1 MKLGVGV
8 FSTDRG
14 VGICSLAS
22 QAEAAGLESL
32 FVVQNTHV
40 PVSGVALL
48 AEEHH
53 ERDHHFLD
61 PFVALGAAAAVTTR
75 IKLGTGICVAPIYD
89 PIILAMQVA
98 TLDQLSSGR
107 FLFGIG
113 VGHEDTV
120 HNHGVSPELRGRVMR
135 ENVLAMKA
143 IWAEDDAE
151 FHGEFVDFAPIL
163 TGLRPRQ
170 QPHPPILIGGQG
182 STGIVRTVQYGDAWM
197 PIVYEE
203 LDLGTQMLELERRC
217 QEAGKPTAP
226 VTAAIFEV
234 DKQLMERC
242 AELGVERCV
251 VVFHTEDKDGLPAF
265 LERYTR
271 VADRFA
277 D

>member
-14 VGICSLAS
+14 VGVCSLAGE
-22 QAEAAGLESL
+22 AEAAGLESL
-32 FVVQNTHV
+32 FLVQNTHV
-40 PVSGVALL
+40 PVSGFALL
-48 AEEHH
+48 GEEHH

-89 PIILAMQVA
+89 PIILAMQVS

-135 ENVLAMKA
+135 EKVLAMKA

-163 TGLRPRQ
+163 TGLQPRQ
-170 QPHPPILIGGQG
+170 RPHPPILIGGQG
-182 STGIVRTVQYGDAWM
+182 SLGIARTVDYGDAWM

-203 LDLGTQMLELERRC
+203 LDLRTQMLELERRC
-217 QEAGKPTAP
+217 REAGKPAAP
-226 VTAAIFEV
+226 VTAAIFEL
-234 DKQLMERC
+234 DQPLMERC
-242 AELGVERCV
+242 AELSVDRCV

-265 LERYTR
+265 LERYTQM
-271 VADRFA
+271 ADRFA